1 MENDRAFAEA
11 LNDCLDAIE
20 AGQAGV
26 KDCLARYPQYAAR
39 LEDLLRLSDE
49 AGTLSFPTPTPEM
62 LTAGERQLVQAAR
75 SRAAEGR
82 GRERKEGLLEAL
94 SRQFI
99 EPVKATVCSLPEWV
113 LPFTTI
119 SASIVAL
126 FVCVV
131 LAIVGGGLVSGR
143 LRVSD
148 VLTASPPAALSEE
161 DRDPAPLPSPT
172 ITGDVARHTSPP
184 TSPTTIPEEHDS
196 EPAYTVF
203 LPLGSKPLP
212 PHLAMLEETQGVVEV
227 QGVDGTWSLARDRQT
242 IGAGVRVRTG
252 ALSRVEVSFYD
263 GSTAYLGPD
272 TEVSIDALGE
282 DPEDQSR
289 IVELTQWVGETDH
302 DVAPSYGANGRYEVH
317 TPSGTGEA
325 KGTFFHVSVTLA
337 QVVHFRVDEGAVA
350 VTHLDV
356 TVIVVAG
363 QLTTVHV
370 DEPPTKPVFRVTGEG
385 EVEATGTTWR
395 IAGQD
400 FQTDHATVVVGN
412 PQVGDWVH
420 VEGHLLADGTRVA
433 DWIVLL
439 RRAPANRFTIVG
451 EVQATGAVT
460 WTVAGQ
466 EIAVDDATEIDDDI
480 QIGDRVRVEGVIRDH
495 DGAVLLAE
503 TIALIDEQGLPFS
516 FVGVA
521 EDITETH
528 WLVSGISVTVD
539 SETVIDP
546 ALVVGDVVR
555 VRGVF
560 LDLEG
565 GTWLARSIEPI
576 LHREPRFA
584 FVGLVEGTD
593 PWVVSG
599 IPLETRTWTEIE
611 GKIEVG
617 DRVKVKGRILPDGAW
632 LAEEI
637 ELLDAVKG
645 LFFAFVGTVEGIEPW
660 VVSGISLTV
669 NAQTEIVGE
678 IKVGDQVKVEG
689 QILPGGELLATEIKR
704 IDRRLGRGCM
714 LLTSLVV
721 RVSATQVVLHDG
733 ATIPLDTGVHI
744 DGEIQVNSVIVLYVC
759 VDDQGNVT
767 VVSII
772 VLYQTQPVIIVHP
785 PPPGDDDDDRDDDEW
800 GEVKVT
806 ICHKPQ
812 GKSGGGH
819 TIVVAWPGWVNG
831 HKKHGDTL
839 GRCVQ

>member
-1 MENDRAFAEA
+1 M
-11 LNDCLDAIE
+11 
-20 AGQAGV
+20 
-26 KDCLARYPQYAAR
+26 
-39 LEDLLRLSDE
+39 
-49 AGTLSFPTPTPEM
+49 
-62 LTAGERQLVQAAR
+62 
-75 SRAAEGR
+75 
-82 GRERKEGLLEAL
+82 
-94 SRQFI
+94 
-99 EPVKATVCSLPEWV
+99 
-113 LPFTTI
+113 
-119 SASIVAL
+119 
-126 FVCVV
+126 
-131 LAIVGGGLVSGR
+131 
-143 LRVSD
+143 
-148 VLTASPPAALSEE
+148 
-161 DRDPAPLPSPT
+161 
-172 ITGDVARHTSPP
+172 
-184 TSPTTIPEEHDS
+184 
-196 EPAYTVF
+196 VF

-212 PHLAMLEETQGVVEV
+212 PHLAMLEAIQGVVTV

-242 IGAGVRVRTG
+242 IGAGIRVRTG

-272 TEVSIDALGE
+272 TEVSIGALGE

-302 DVAPSYGANGRYEVH
+302 DVAPSYGTNARYEVH

-363 QLTTVHV
+363 QLTTITV

-385 EVEATGTTWR
+385 KVEATGTTWR

-400 FQTDHATVVVGN
+400 FQTDHSTVIVGN

-451 EVQATGAVT
+451 EVQATGTVT

-466 EIAVDDATEIDDDI
+466 EIAVDDATEIDEGI

-503 TIALIDEQGLPFS
+503 TIARIDEQGLPFS
-516 FVGVA
+516 FVGVV
-521 EDITETH
+521 EDITEAH

-539 SETVIDP
+539 SETVIDQDL
-546 ALVVGDVVR
+546 AVGDVVR

-576 LHREPRFA
+576 VQRGPRFA
-584 FVGLVEGTD
+584 FTGTVGATGTVTWTVAGQEIAVDDATEIDEGIEAGDLVRVTGRIDDSGALLAESIHLVAEPTLSFVLVGTVEEISETYWTVSGISVTVDAETVIDDGLGIGDVVRVRGRVMADGTWLARSIRRLLSEEHKFEFVGLVESIA

-599 IPLETRTWTEIE
+599 IPLETRPWTEIE
-611 GKIEVG
+611 GEIEVG

-637 ELLDAVKG
+637 ELLDAAKG
-645 LFFAFVGTVEGIEPW
+645 LSFAFVGTVESIEPW

-669 NAQTEIVGE
+669 NAQTEVVGE
-678 IKVGDQVKVEG
+678 IRVGDQVKVEG
-689 QILPGGELLATEIKR
+689 RILPSGEWLATEIKR

-721 RVSATQVVLHDG
+721 RVSATQVVLHNG

-744 DGEIQVNSVIVLYVC
+744 DGEIQVNSVIVFYVC

-772 VLYQTQPVIIVHP
+772 VLYHVEPVIIVHP

-800 GEVKVT
+800 GKRKVT

-831 HKKHGDTL
+831 HSKHGDTL
-839 GRCVQ
+839 GPCK